1 VALDKWEHYPL
12 VTPFFNLKGNLM
24 QMSKFVRLTKGLVD
38 KGILIKPEDVNK
50 HIKDYSIDHYTSTY
64 YYNENHFKTFQE
76 KGSIKGIKDVFT
88 NKIWW
93 DFDSKDDL
101 KLARKDAITLIERLK
116 EKNIHSNGLEIF
128 FSGNKGFN
136 VILNI
141 SREINRKQVETIAMK
156 FARDLKTFDTSLYDE
171 SQLLRVPLTKHPNSE
186 YYKTEMT
193 LEELKTLK
201 FENLYTIAKN
211 PELLGTR
218 FLLKQNYQS
227 ELTDDL
233 FEVEEVK
240 KEFKT
245 NAEAEFDLNNKP
257 RGWKASKWALMQ
269 GFFKGGERDNSMM
282 ILAATCKAAGYDNIT
297 TYYMCKSALKKS
309 WERYGEGSFS
319 KEDLWNKIEQVYSSN
334 WKGGQY
340 SETEDLFL
348 QKKSDELGIK
358 ELTTNN
364 TVGIKGGLKVLRG
377 YAQNIDK
384 LTLKTGIEELDK
396 RQRITVGMSWGIIAA
411 PGVGKTS
418 LALQML
424 HSMSLNGELCI
435 YFSYDMYL
443 PHVIQKIIQKHWSDN
458 IEEVF
463 DKYKNNDFEYVKKV
477 EELITKEY
485 PNVEFCAESGQTI
498 EDIRDTIRE
507 VEQARGKKCK
517 FVVIDYNELVITEVA
532 DPTQSSNKTAQNI
545 RALASNE
552 QICIL
557 SLFQPSK
564 LTGDP
569 STEITS
575 YRAAKG
581 GSGIE
586 QSVSLMF
593 GVSRPGFNPREP
605 ENDKYVSMN
614 CVKNR
619 MGSVFS
625 IDLHWDG
632 YKGEVRTL
640 SPIEHSKLKN
650 LRQAIIDEKNG
661 TSEKDNMSW

>member
-1 VALDKWEHYPL
+1 
-12 VTPFFNLKGNLM
+12 
-24 QMSKFVRLTKGLVD
+24 MSKFVRLTKTLNN
-38 KGILIKPEDVNK
+38 KGILVKPEDVYQN
-50 HIKDYSIDHYTSTY
+50 IKDRTIDHYVSTY
-64 YYNENHFKTFQE
+64 FYNQEHFNTFQTT
-76 KGSIKGIKDVFT
+76 GSIKGIKDVLT
-88 NKIWW
+88 QKIWW

-101 KLARKDAITLIERLK
+101 KLARKDAITLVERLK
-116 EKNIHSNGLEIF
+116 AENINPDSLDIF

-136 VILNI
+136 VILHVNK
-141 SREINRKQVETIAMK
+141 EINRKQVEAVALK
-156 FARDLKTFDTSLYDE
+156 FARDLQTFDTTLYDE
-171 SQLLRVPLTKHPNSE
+171 SQILRVPGTKHQSSD
-186 YYKTEMT
+186 YYKTEISF
-193 LEELKTLK
+193 EELKTIK
-201 FENLYTIAKN
+201 FVDLFQIAKN
-211 PELLGTR
+211 PLLLDVR
-218 FLLKQNYQS
+218 FPLKEITQVNLN
-227 ELTDDL
+227 EDL
-233 FEVEEVK
+233 FEVKEVK
-240 KEFKT
+240 QEFKT

-282 ILAATCKAAGYDNIT
+282 ILAATCKANGYDKIT

-309 WERYGEGSFS
+309 WERYGEGSFT
-319 KEDLWNKIEQVYSSN
+319 KEDLWSKIEQVYNDS

-340 SETEDLFL
+340 SEKEDAFL

-358 ELTTNN
+358 ELTTSN
-364 TVGIKGGLKVLRG
+364 TVGIKGALKVFRG

-384 LTLKTGIEELDK
+384 LTLKTGIQELDK

-443 PHVIQKIIQKHWSDN
+443 PHVVQKIIQKHWDEN
-458 IEEVF
+458 EDIENVF
-463 DKYKNNDFEYVKKV
+463 NKYKNNDHEYVQKV

-498 EDIRDTIRE
+498 DDIRDTIRE

-517 FVVIDYNELVITEVA
+517 FVVIDYNELVITDVA

-593 GVSRPGFNPREP
+593 GVSRPGFNPRKP
-605 ENDKYVSMN
+605 EDDKYVSMN

-619 MGSVFS
+619 MGSIFS
-625 IDLHWDG
+625 IDLAWYG

-640 SPIEHSKLKN
+640 TPTEHSDLIS
-650 LRQAIIDEKNG
+650 LRQRILDEKNG
-661 TSEKDNMSW
+661 KDNGLQEW

>member
-1 VALDKWEHYPL
+1 
-12 VTPFFNLKGNLM
+12 M
-24 QMSKFVRLTKGLVD
+24 QMSDQKYVRLTKTLNN
-38 KGILIKPEDVNK
+38 KGILVKPDEVLK
-50 HIKDYSIDHYTSTY
+50 HITDRKIDHYTSTY
-64 YYNENHFKTFQE
+64 FYTQKHFDAFQTT
-76 KGSIKGIKDVFT
+76 GSIKGIKDVTT
-88 NKIWW
+88 NKVWW

-101 KLARKDAITLIERLK
+101 KLARKDALTLIERLK
-116 EKNIHSNGLEIF
+116 GSNVDPNSLEIF

-136 VILNI
+136 VVLNLNKDL
-141 SREINRKQVETIAMK
+141 NRKQVETVAIKLAK
-156 FARDLKTFDTSLYDE
+156 DLKTFDTTLYDE
-171 SQLLRVPLTKHPNSE
+171 SQLLRVPATKHQNSE

-193 LEELKTLK
+193 FQELQTIKFADL
-201 FENLYTIAKN
+201 FENAKKPN
-211 PELLGTR
+211 QTSRPIVKVDL
-218 FLLKQNYQS
+218 S
-227 ELTDDL
+227 DDL

-240 KEFKT
+240 QEFKT

-269 GFFKGGERDNSMM
+269 GFIKSGERDNSMM
-282 ILAATCKAAGYDNIT
+282 ILAATNKALGYDSIT

-309 WERYGEGSFS
+309 WERYGQGDFT
-319 KEDLWNKIEQVYSSN
+319 KEDLWAKIEQVYSPT

-340 SETEDLFL
+340 SEKEDAFL
-348 QKKSDELGIK
+348 QKKADELGIK
-358 ELTTNN
+358 ELTTTN
-364 TVGIKGGLKVLRG
+364 TVGIKGALKIFRG

-396 RQRITVGMSWGIIAA
+396 RQRITVGMSWGIIAG
-411 PGVGKTS
+411 PGSGKTS
-418 LALQML
+418 LALQMI
-424 HSMSLNGELCI
+424 HSMSMNGELCI

-443 PHVIQKIIQKHWSDN
+443 PHVIQKIIQKHWNDNEN
-458 IEEVF
+458 IETVF
-463 DKYKNNDFEYVKKV
+463 NKYKANDFEYVQKV

-498 EDIRDTIRE
+498 DDIKETIRD
-507 VEQARGKKCK
+507 VEQAHGKKCK
-517 FVVIDYNELVITEVA
+517 FVVIDYNELVITDVA

-564 LTGDP
+564 NTGDP
-569 STEITS
+569 SSEITS

-605 ENDKYVSMN
+605 QNDKYVSMN

-625 IDLHWDG
+625 IDLHWEG
-632 YKGEVRTL
+632 YKGIVRSL
-640 SPIEHSKLKN
+640 KPEEKSNLVALRKAIE
-650 LRQAIIDEKNG
+650 DEKNG
-661 TSEKDNMSW
+661 KNNDDSWG

>member
-1 VALDKWEHYPL
+1 
-12 VTPFFNLKGNLM
+12 M
-24 QMSKFVRLTKGLVD
+24 QMSDQKYVRLTKTLNN
-38 KGILIKPEDVNK
+38 KGILVKPDEVLK
-50 HIKDYSIDHYTSTY
+50 HITDRKIDHYTSTY
-64 YYNENHFKTFQE
+64 FYNQSHFDTFQTT
-76 KGSIKGIKDVFT
+76 GSIKGIKDVTT
-88 NKIWW
+88 NKVWW

-101 KLARKDAITLIERLK
+101 KLARKDALTLIERLK
-116 EKNIHSNGLEIF
+116 GSNVDPNSLEIF

-136 VILNI
+136 VVLNLNKDI
-141 SREINRKQVETIAMK
+141 VRKQVEAVALK
-156 FARDLKTFDTSLYDE
+156 FAKDLKTFDTTLYDE
-171 SQLLRVPLTKHPNSE
+171 SQLLRVVATKHQNSE
-186 YYKTEMT
+186 YYKTQLSLM
-193 LEELKTLK
+193 ELQTIK
-201 FENLYTIAKN
+201 FADLFFVAKSPSQISKPTIKVD
-211 PELLGTR
+211 L
-218 FLLKQNYQS
+218 S
-227 ELTDDL
+227 DDL

-240 KEFKT
+240 QEFKT

-269 GFFKGGERDNSMM
+269 GFIKSGERDNSMM
-282 ILAATCKAAGYDNIT
+282 ILAATCKATGYDNIT

-309 WERYGEGSFS
+309 WERYGQGDFT
-319 KEDLWNKIEQVYSSN
+319 KEDLWAKIEQVYSPT

-340 SETEDLFL
+340 SEKEDTFL
-348 QKKSDELGIK
+348 QQKSNELGIK
-358 ELTTNN
+358 ELTTNS
-364 TVGIKGGLKVLRG
+364 TVGIRGGLKVLKG
-377 YAQNIDK
+377 YAQNIDS

-396 RQRITVGMSWGIIAA
+396 RQRITVGMSWGIIAG
-411 PGVGKTS
+411 PGSGKTS

-443 PHVIQKIIQKHWSDN
+443 PHVIQKIIQKHWAED
-458 IEEVF
+458 IEVVF
-463 DKYKNNDFEYVKKV
+463 EKYKNNDFEYVKKV

-507 VEQARGKKCK
+507 VEQARGKKCR
-517 FVVIDYNELVITEVA
+517 FVVIDYNELVITDVS

-564 LTGDP
+564 NTGDP
-569 STEITS
+569 SSEITS

-593 GVSRPGFNPREP
+593 GVSRPGFNPRKTEG
-605 ENDKYVSMN
+605 DKYVSMN

-625 IDLHWDG
+625 IDLHWEG
-632 YKGEVRTL
+632 YKGIVRSLTPTEKSDL
-640 SPIEHSKLKN
+640 SALRKAIE
-650 LRQAIIDEKNG
+650 DEKNG
-661 TSEKDNMSW
+661 KNNDDSWIS

>member
-1 VALDKWEHYPL
+1 
-12 VTPFFNLKGNLM
+12 
-24 QMSKFVRLTKGLVD
+24 MSRFVRLTKTLNN
-38 KGILIKPEDVNK
+38 KGILVKPEDIQS
-50 HIKDYSIDHYTSTY
+50 HIDDKTIDHYVSTY
-64 YYNENHFKTFQE
+64 YYNQDHYNTFQE
-76 KGSIKGIKDVFT
+76 KGSIEGITDVKT
-88 NKIWW
+88 DKIWF
-93 DFDSKDDL
+93 DFDAKDDIPR
-101 KLARKDAITLIERLK
+101 AQKDALTLIERLNGY
-116 EKNIHSNGLEIF
+116 NIDPNKIEIY

-136 VILNI
+136 VIVNLK
-141 SREINRKQVETIAMK
+141 REINPSQVKHLATKIFGHGLETL
-156 FARDLKTFDTSLYDE
+156 DVSLYNPSRVLRVPRTKHQVSGLYKIPVTH
-171 SQLLRVPLTKHPNSE
+171 SQLLNLN
-186 YYKTEMT
+186 
-193 LEELKTLK
+193 LEKLKDNAALNKVSKEFTYDK
-201 FENLYTIAKN
+201 FDFN
-211 PELLGTR
+211 
-218 FLLKQNYQS
+218 
-227 ELTDDL
+227 DDL
-233 FEVEEVK
+233 FEVKEVK
-240 KEFKT
+240 QEFKT

-282 ILAATCKAAGYDNIT
+282 VLSATCKATGYDKIT

-309 WERYGEGSFS
+309 WERYGEGSFT
-319 KEDLWNKIEQVYSSN
+319 KEDLWSKIEQVYSDT

-340 SETEDLFL
+340 SEKEDAFL

-364 TVGIKGGLKVLRG
+364 TVGIRGGLKILRG

-396 RQRITVGMSWGIIAA
+396 KQRITVGMSWGIIAA

-443 PHVIQKIIQKHWSDN
+443 PHVIQKIIQKHWPDN
-458 IEEVF
+458 IEDVF
-463 DKYKNNDFEYVKKV
+463 DRYKNNDHEYVQKV
-477 EELITKEY
+477 EELIVKEY

-498 EDIRDTIRE
+498 DDIRDTIRE

-517 FVVIDYNELVITEVA
+517 FVVIDYNELVITDVA

-593 GVSRPGFNPREP
+593 GVSRPGFNPRKP
-605 ENDKYVSMN
+605 EDDRFVSMN

-619 MGSVFS
+619 MGSIFS
-625 IDLHWDG
+625 IDLAWYG

-640 SPIEHSKLKN
+640 TPIERSNLAS
-650 LRQAIIDEKNG
+650 LRQRIEDEKNG
-661 TSEKDNMSW
+661 AAKDSGFGNQEW

>member
-1 VALDKWEHYPL
+1 
-12 VTPFFNLKGNLM
+12 M
-24 QMSKFVRLTKGLVD
+24 QMSKYIRLTKTLNN
-38 KGILIKPEDVNK
+38 KGILIKPEEIDQHVQ
-50 HIKDYSIDHYTSTY
+50 DRTIDHYVSTY
-64 YYNENHFKTFQE
+64 YYNDEHYKIFQE
-76 KGSIKGIKDVFT
+76 KGSIKGIKDVT
-88 NKIWW
+88 TDKIWW

-101 KLARKDAITLIERLK
+101 KLARKDAITLINRLN
-116 EKNIHSNGLEIF
+116 EKNIDSEALEIF

-141 SREINRKQVETIAMK
+141 TREINRKQVETIALK
-156 FARDLKTFDTSLYDE
+156 FARDLTTFDTTLYDE
-171 SQLLRVPLTKHPNSE
+171 SQLLRVPKTKHQVSE
-186 YYKTEMT
+186 YYKTQMSFD
-193 LEELKTLK
+193 ELKTIK
-201 FENLYTIAKN
+201 FNDLFELAKQKTDN
-211 PELLGTR
+211 VLRKFVKVDL
-218 FLLKQNYQS
+218 S
-227 ELTDDL
+227 DDL

-240 KEFKT
+240 EEFKT
-245 NAEAEFDLNNKP
+245 NASADFDLNNKP

-269 GFFKGGERDNSMM
+269 GFIKGGERDNSMM
-282 ILAATCKAAGYDNIT
+282 ILAATCKATGYDKII

-309 WERYGEGSFS
+309 WERYGEGDFT
-319 KEDLWNKIEQVYSSN
+319 KEDLWAKIEQVYSDT

-340 SETEDLFL
+340 SEKEDAFL
-348 QKKSDELGIK
+348 QKKLDELGIR
-358 ELTTNN
+358 ELTTGT
-364 TVGIKGGLKVLRG
+364 TVGIKGALKIFRG

-396 RQRITVGMSWGIIAA
+396 KQRITVGMSWGIIAA

-418 LALQML
+418 LALQMI
-424 HSMSLNGELCI
+424 HSMSMNDELCI

-443 PHVIQKIIQKHWSDN
+443 PHVIQKIIQKHWNQEED
-458 IEEVF
+458 IEYVF
-463 DKYKNNDFEYVKKV
+463 NKYKSNDQEYVQKV
-477 EELITKEY
+477 EELIIKEY

-498 EDIRDTIRE
+498 DDIKETIRE
-507 VEQARGKKCK
+507 VEQQRGKKCK
-517 FVVIDYNELVITEVA
+517 FVVVDYNELVITEVA

-593 GVSRPGFNPREP
+593 GVSRPGFNPRKP
-605 ENDKYVSMN
+605 EEDRYVSMN

-619 MGSVFS
+619 MGSIFS
-625 IDLHWDG
+625 IDLAWSG
-632 YKGEVRTL
+632 YKGEV
-640 SPIEHSKLKN
+640 HSLTPTERAKLAS
-650 LRQAIIDEKNG
+650 LRKRLEEEKNG
-661 TSEKDNMSW
+661 TSKDDYQEWS

>member
-1 VALDKWEHYPL
+1 
-12 VTPFFNLKGNLM
+12 M
-24 QMSKFVRLTKGLVD
+24 QMSKFVRLTKTLNN
-38 KGILIKPEDVNK
+38 KGILVKPEDVYQN
-50 HIKDYSIDHYTSTY
+50 IKDRTIDHYVSTY
-64 YYNENHFKTFQE
+64 FYNQEHFNTFQTT
-76 KGSIKGIKDVFT
+76 GSIKGIKDVLT
-88 NKIWW
+88 QKIWW

-101 KLARKDAITLIERLK
+101 KLARKDAITLVERLK
-116 EKNIHSNGLEIF
+116 AENINPDSLDIF

-136 VILNI
+136 VILHVNK
-141 SREINRKQVETIAMK
+141 EINRKQVEAVALK
-156 FARDLKTFDTSLYDE
+156 FARDLQTFDTTLYDE
-171 SQLLRVPLTKHPNSE
+171 SQILRVPGTKHQSSD
-186 YYKTEMT
+186 YYKTEISF
-193 LEELKTLK
+193 EELKTIK
-201 FENLYTIAKN
+201 FVDLFQIAKN
-211 PELLGTR
+211 PLLLDVR
-218 FLLKQNYQS
+218 FPLKEITQVNLN
-227 ELTDDL
+227 EDL
-233 FEVEEVK
+233 FEVKEVK
-240 KEFKT
+240 QEFKT

-282 ILAATCKAAGYDNIT
+282 ILAATCKANGYDKIT

-309 WERYGEGSFS
+309 WERYGEGSFT
-319 KEDLWNKIEQVYSSN
+319 KEDLWSKIEQVYNDS

-340 SETEDLFL
+340 SEKEDAFL

-358 ELTTNN
+358 ELTTSN
-364 TVGIKGGLKVLRG
+364 TVGIKGALKVFRG

-384 LTLKTGIEELDK
+384 LTLKTGIQELDK

-443 PHVIQKIIQKHWSDN
+443 PHVVQKIIQKHWDEN
-458 IEEVF
+458 EDIENVF
-463 DKYKNNDFEYVKKV
+463 NKYKNNDHEYVQKV

-498 EDIRDTIRE
+498 DDIRDTIRE

-517 FVVIDYNELVITEVA
+517 FVVIDYNELVITDVA

-593 GVSRPGFNPREP
+593 GVSRPGFNPRKP
-605 ENDKYVSMN
+605 EDDKYVSMN

-619 MGSVFS
+619 MGSIFS
-625 IDLHWDG
+625 IDLAWYG

-640 SPIEHSKLKN
+640 TPTEHSDLIS
-650 LRQAIIDEKNG
+650 LRQRILDEKNG
-661 TSEKDNMSW
+661 KDNGLQEW